1 MQVTIFISELDLPKL
16 DIDIPIHL
24 INRKINQDEEIK
36 LDLNYKN
43 ASPDNL
49 FYAGVLIYDFD
60 NVATMKFEY
69 LTFKFR
75 ISNHFTDF

>member
-1 MQVTIFISELDLPKL
+1 M
-16 DIDIPIHL
+16 
-24 INRKINQDEEIK
+24 DEEIK

-43 ASPDNL
+43 VSPDDL

-75 ISNHFTDF
+75 IWYYFTNF